1 MTSSVTGSGPSDL
14 QARLIELLTDIF
26 VFVDT
31 ASEEQQ
37 RRILSALEDLRERER
52 REHPRKPCSM
62 RVTVT
67 TPDLFSTDTIRDI
80 STGGAFV
87 ETPVALSAGDQ
98 ITLWFSLP
106 NREEPI
112 MLTGEVV
119 WSPRKGVGVKFI
131 SSLDKDLEKMIES
144 L

>member
-1 MTSSVTGSGPSDL
+1 MTTSARGSDPSAV
-14 QARLIELLTDIF
+14 QARVIELLTDIF
-26 VFVDT
+26 LFVDT
-31 ASEEQQ
+31 ASEQQQ
-37 RRILSALEDLRERER
+37 RRILTALEDLRERER
-52 REHPRKPCSM
+52 REHPRKACSM

-80 STGGAFV
+80 SAGGAFV

-106 NREEPI
+106 ERREPI
-112 MLTGEVV
+112 MITGEVV
-119 WSPRKGVGVKFI
+119 WSPRKGVGVKFV
-131 SSLDKDLEKMIES
+131 SCLDKALIKMIEA

>member
-1 MTSSVTGSGPSDL
+1 MPDPVPRLDQASVQT
-14 QARLIELLTDIF
+14 RLKELIMDISLL
-26 VFVDT
+26 VDT
-31 ASEEQQ
+31 ASEDQQ
-37 RRILSALEDLRERER
+37 RRILTALEELRESER
-52 REHPRKPCSM
+52 RKHARKPCSM

-87 ETPVALSAGDQ
+87 ETPVSLSPGDQ

-106 NREEPI
+106 DRQEAI
-112 MLTGEVV
+112 MITGEVV

-131 SSLDKDLEKMIES
+131 SPLGKDLEQMIES

>member
-1 MTSSVTGSGPSDL
+1 
-14 QARLIELLTDIF
+14 
-26 VFVDT
+26 
-31 ASEEQQ
+31 
-37 RRILSALEDLRERER
+37 
-52 REHPRKPCSM
+52 M

-131 SSLDKDLEKMIES
+131 SSLDKDLEKMIQS